1 MPLTRIKLTAIADGG
16 ITAAKL
22 ANPLN
27 LSSFDVT
34 LPQGV
39 GGTNWTTTPILTPT
53 SDNSNDVP
61 GGGSASGTGYLL
73 SNSSGYFVN
82 TGNGT
87 VTVKLPANPQQ
98 GNYVSLVDYA
108 GTNSRTGIDNANGY
122 FTNRIQINPNGSKI
136 NGSTDYKDIGASRG
150 GVQLVYVDSTQGWI
164 VTDAANENTV
174 KALLPSTPRIN
185 VGGILNADNQAYF
198 QDTEDPLAGRTITIT
213 GSGFMEG
220 ATVDMIDSTNPS
232 TSITPTSITDNQ
244 IVFVVPDSVITTSG
258 GSGASFDDRF
268 DIKVNNSNGSFV
280 LVSDALQYAPRPN
293 FSLAADTNLG
303 TVSHPNNT
311 ISGTSYETFA
321 SLTNNTILAT
331 SLDVDDTITYELT
344 DDAGLTELS
353 IDPNSG
359 ALTGTQTT
367 FPTADTTQNY
377 TIEITAK
384 AKTRTLE
391 DSSQPEVTFARNFVI
406 TLEGEVSAPTITN
419 VSVDDGV
426 TQVDTANLT
435 SITGQTIRLYG
446 TFFKQDDALN
456 DPTIVLVEGD
466 DVTEL
471 AVNNISWQS
480 ATEIRF
486 DTTSAIIS
494 RLITLSATT
503 GDERLGIKITNP
515 NNRTGGYGKSSAI
528 KQDVFEYIEIGVN
541 DFTPATSTSL
551 GTVDYQGGDR
561 DFTSLTTSTI
571 SAAATDPNDTITYA
585 ITSSNI
591 PSGATVSIDENTGV
605 LTATFPEGITANS
618 TGNSFE
624 VTATATGESGDSVS
638 AAATYLFDL
647 TATGSSFYTSTVG
660 NSLRFDGSSYLSRP
674 FTGGN
679 QLIHTISMWVKR
691 ATLTPSAHTDAL
703 FSAGAS
709 ADTNRIFLIGYET
722 SQKLLTWGFSPDAF
736 NLRYQRTTSSMY
748 RDLSAWYHIVVA
760 IDYTNQTGN
769 DRVKLYVNGVQI
781 TSFDTETTTDASS
794 GTSAIGHSYTYYIG
808 RYAYASQ
815 PIIKDCYLANIQFID
830 GQALSSGYFGKYDST
845 GTIWIPKAFDGTS
858 STGENSVTTTY
869 GTNGFHLD
877 FSPASI
883 VYNGTT
889 ITQINDVSG
898 NNNHWAAN

>member
-16 ITAAKL
+16 ITAVKL

-27 LSSFDVT
+27 LSSLDVT

-39 GGTNWTTTPILTPT
+39 GGTNWTNAVVNQSSTGAT
-53 SDNSNDVP
+53 
-61 GGGSASGTGYLL
+61 GTGFEVAS
-73 SNSSGYFVN
+73 SNGYFVD
-82 TGNGT
+82 TSSGT
-87 VTVKLPANPQQ
+87 VTIKLPSSPTI

-108 GTNSRTGIDNANGY
+108 GTNDLENADINGFY
-122 FTNRIQINPNGSKI
+122 TNRIQINPNGSKI
-136 NGSTDYKDIGASRG
+136 NGSSNYLDIGAPRAG
-150 GVQLVYVDSTQGWI
+150 AQLVYVDSTQGWI
-164 VTDAANENTV
+164 VTDSANEDTA
-174 KALLPSTPRIN
+174 KSLIPSTPRIN
-185 VGGILNADNQAYF
+185 VGGIMNADNQAYF
-198 QDTEDPLAGRTITIT
+198 QNTTNVNGKTITIT
-213 GSGFMEG
+213 GSGFMAG
-220 ATVDMIDSTNPS
+220 ATVDMIDSTSAS

-293 FSLAADTNLG
+293 FTLAADTNLG

-384 AKTRTLE
+384 ATTRTLE

-419 VSVDDGV
+419 VSIDGGS

-435 SITGQTIRLYG
+435 STSGQTIRLYG

-551 GTVDYQGGDR
+551 GTVDYGAGDR

-585 ITSSNI
+585 ITDSSNI
-591 PSGATVSIDENTGV
+591 PSGATVSIDGNTGV

-647 TATGSSFYTSTVG
+647 TATGSSIYTSTVG
-660 NSLRFDGSSYLSRP
+660 NSLRFDGSSYLSRT
-674 FTGGN
+674 FGN
-679 QLIHTISMWVKR
+679 PTDALTWTYSFWVKR
-691 ATLTPSAHTDAL
+691 TILGGSTQLVLWTGTVPTNDSNFGFTAANKLEWYSRVSSSQTGYVTTTAL
-703 FSAGAS
+703 
-709 ADTNRIFLIGYET
+709 
-722 SQKLLTWGFSPDAF
+722 
-736 NLRYQRTTSSMY
+736 Y
-748 RDLSAWYHIVVA
+748 RDTSAWYHFVISFDHDTSPS
-760 IDYTNQTGN
+760 I
-769 DRVKLYVNGVQI
+769 KFYVNSSLVTDLDNSAYPSSAQTLNTALEHRIGNRNY
-781 TSFDTETTTDASS
+781 TSTNDFN
-794 GTSAIGHSYTYYIG
+794 GYM
-808 RYAYASQ
+808 
-815 PIIKDCYLANIQFID
+815 ANIHFID
-830 GQALSSGYFGKYDST
+830 GQALSASDFGEPVNGIWTPKTYSG
-845 GTIWIPKAFDGTS
+845 
-858 STGENSVTTTY
+858 TY
-869 GTNGFHLD
+869 GTNGFWLRFD
-877 FSPASI
+877 DSS
-883 VYNGTT
+883 
-889 ITQINDVSG
+889 QIGKDSSG
-898 NNNHWAAN
+898 NGNHWTAN

>member
-16 ITAAKL
+16 ITAVKL

-27 LSSFDVT
+27 LSSLDVT

-39 GGTNWTTTPILTPT
+39 GGTNWTNAVVNQSSTGAT
-53 SDNSNDVP
+53 
-61 GGGSASGTGYLL
+61 GTGFEVAS
-73 SNSSGYFVN
+73 SNGYFVD
-82 TGNGT
+82 TSSGT
-87 VTVKLPANPQQ
+87 VTIKLPSSPTI

-108 GTNSRTGIDNANGY
+108 GSNDLENVDINGFY
-122 FTNRIQINPNGSKI
+122 TNRIQINPNGSKI
-136 NGSTDYKDIGASRG
+136 NGSSNYLDIGAPRAG
-150 GVQLVYVDSTQGWI
+150 AQLVYVDSTQGWI
-164 VTDAANENTV
+164 VTDSANEDTA
-174 KALLPSTPRIN
+174 KSLIPSTPRIN

-198 QDTEDPLAGRTITIT
+198 QNTTNVNGKTITIT
-213 GSGFMEG
+213 GSGFMAG
-220 ATVDMIDSTNPS
+220 ATVDMIDSTSAS

-293 FSLAADTNLG
+293 FTLAADTNLG

-331 SLDVDDTITYELT
+331 SLDFDDTITYELT

-384 AKTRTLE
+384 ATTRTLE

-419 VSVDDGV
+419 VSIDGGS

-435 SITGQTIRLYG
+435 STSGQTIRLYG

-551 GTVDYQGGDR
+551 GTVNYGAGDR

-585 ITSSNI
+585 ITDSSNI
-591 PSGATVSIDENTGV
+591 PSGATVSIDGNTGV

-647 TATGSSFYTSTVG
+647 TATGSSIYTSTVG
-660 NSLRFDGSSYLSRP
+660 NSLRFDGSSYLSSTFGTPTDNNNYTYSCWFKLSNLNSDMQLFASRP
-674 FTGGN
+674 TSSPYTLFYYKNTGIIEFADSSVTAGYSWN
-679 QLIHTISMWVKR
+679 HILRDVSSWYHLVLSVS
-691 ATLTPSAHTDAL
+691 ATGTDRL
-703 FSAGAS
+703 KLYINNVLNTKSAGTDPNNNSTLLNS
-709 ADTNRIFLIGYET
+709 AVVHAIG
-722 SQKLLTWGFSPDAF
+722 
-736 NLRYQRTTSSMY
+736 
-748 RDLSAWYHIVVA
+748 SAMP
-760 IDYTNQTGN
+760 
-769 DRVKLYVNGVQI
+769 
-781 TSFDTETTTDASS
+781 TTTNYFN
-794 GTSAIGHSYTYYIG
+794 GYM
-808 RYAYASQ
+808 
-815 PIIKDCYLANIQFID
+815 ANIHFID
-830 GQALSSGYFGKYDST
+830 GQALSSGYFGEYDST

-858 STGENSVTTTY
+858 STSGESNVTTTY

>member
-16 ITAAKL
+16 ITAVKL

-27 LSSFDVT
+27 LSSLDVT

-39 GGTNWTTTPILTPT
+39 GGTNLTNAVQT
-53 SDNSNDVP
+53 SSFTAVSSN
-61 GGGSASGTGYLL
+61 
-73 SNSSGYFVN
+73 GYFVD
-82 TGNGT
+82 TTLGVVT
-87 VTVKLPANPQQ
+87 VTLPASPSV

-108 GTNSRTGIDNANGY
+108 GTNSRTETDANGFY
-122 FTNRIQINPNGSKI
+122 TNRIQINPNGSKI

-174 KALLPSTPRIN
+174 KALLPSTPTIN
-185 VGGILNADNQAYF
+185 VGGILNSDNQAYF
-198 QDTEDPLAGRTITIT
+198 QNTTNVNGKTMTIT
-213 GSGFMEG
+213 GSGFMAG
-220 ATVDMIDSTNPS
+220 ATVDMIDSTSAS

-293 FSLAADTNLG
+293 FTLAADTNLG

-384 AKTRTLE
+384 ATTRTLE

-419 VSVDDGV
+419 VSIDGGS

-435 SITGQTIRLYG
+435 STSGQTIRLYG

-551 GTVDYQGGDR
+551 GTVNYGAGDR

-585 ITSSNI
+585 ITDSSNI
-591 PSGATVSIDENTGV
+591 PSGATVSIDGNTGV

-647 TATGSSFYTSTVG
+647 TATGSSIYTSTVG
-660 NSLRFDGSSYLSRP
+660 NSLRFDGSSYLSSPFGTTTANNNYTYRCWFKLSNLNSDMQLFASRP
-674 FTGGN
+674 TSSPYTLFYYKNTGIIEFADSSVTAGYSWN
-679 QLIHTISMWVKR
+679 HILRDVSSWYHLVLSVS
-691 ATLTPSAHTDAL
+691 ATGTDRL
-703 FSAGAS
+703 KLYINNVLNTKSAGTDPNNNSTLLNS
-709 ADTNRIFLIGYET
+709 AVVHAIG
-722 SQKLLTWGFSPDAF
+722 
-736 NLRYQRTTSSMY
+736 
-748 RDLSAWYHIVVA
+748 SAMP
-760 IDYTNQTGN
+760 
-769 DRVKLYVNGVQI
+769 
-781 TSFDTETTTDASS
+781 TTTNYFN
-794 GTSAIGHSYTYYIG
+794 GYM
-808 RYAYASQ
+808 
-815 PIIKDCYLANIQFID
+815 ANIHFID
-830 GQALSSGYFGKYDST
+830 GQALSSGYFGEYDST

-858 STGENSVTTTY
+858 STSGESNVTTTY

-889 ITQINDVSG
+889 ITQINDVSDRG
-898 NNNHWAAN
+898 NHWTAN

>member
-16 ITAAKL
+16 ITAVKL

-27 LSSFDVT
+27 LSSLDVT

-39 GGTNWTTTPILTPT
+39 GGTNWTNAVQT
-53 SDNSNDVP
+53 SSFTAVSSN
-61 GGGSASGTGYLL
+61 
-73 SNSSGYFVN
+73 GYFVD
-82 TGNGT
+82 TTLGVVT
-87 VTVKLPANPQQ
+87 VTLPASPSV

-108 GTNSRTGIDNANGY
+108 GTNSRTETDANGFY
-122 FTNRIQINPNGSKI
+122 TNRIQINPNGSKI

-174 KALLPSTPRIN
+174 KALLPSTPTIN

-198 QDTEDPLAGRTITIT
+198 QNTTNVNGKTITIT
-213 GSGFMEG
+213 GSGFMAG
-220 ATVDMIDSTNPS
+220 ATVDMIDSTSAS

-293 FSLAADTNLG
+293 FTLAADTNLG

-384 AKTRTLE
+384 ATTRTLE

-419 VSVDDGV
+419 VSIDGGS

-435 SITGQTIRLYG
+435 STSGQTIRLYG

-551 GTVDYQGGDR
+551 GTVNYQGGDR

-585 ITSSNI
+585 ITDSSNI
-591 PSGATVSIDENTGV
+591 PSGATVSIDGNTGV

-647 TATGSSFYTSTVG
+647 TATGSSIYTSTVG
-660 NSLRFDGSSYLSRP
+660 NSLRFDGSSYLTGLGGGQTGDSNTT
-674 FTGGN
+674 FTFSVWLKKSGVSSTYR
-679 QLIHTISMWVKR
+679 I
-691 ATLTPSAHTDAL
+691 
-703 FSAGAS
+703 FSAGTGGSNKEDELMFS
-709 ADTNRIFLIGYET
+709 ADTIYFGSYSTGGYGWQLRTKQLFRDTSSWYHIIAVLDAEAPTLAVDKQRLYINGQRISAPSGFLTGSSYDEA
-722 SQKLLTWGFSPDAF
+722 SDS
-736 NLRYQRTTSSMY
+736 TTSS
-748 RDLSAWYHIVVA
+748 IN
-760 IDYTNQTGN
+760 TN
-769 DRVKLYVNGVQI
+769 I
-781 TSFDTETTTDASS
+781 T
-794 GTSAIGHSYTYYIG
+794 HYIG
-808 RYAYASQ
+808 RYFNTNVDHFVGYM
-815 PIIKDCYLANIQFID
+815 ANIHFID